1 MTNFIKW
8 SNNDKCKVKI
18 IDHQHA
24 EIVQVINKIH
34 NNLKKDNSLETIK
47 FSENLLKFLKEHFD
61 SEEQLM
67 RKFNDPN
74 FISHKLE
81 HERMYKKTEKY
92 LSNVINKNDKIDFEF
107 LKSFRHWMFNHL
119 DFNDKRL
126 GTYLNSKGFS

>member
-8 SNNDKCKVKI
+8 SINDKCKVKI

-67 RKFNDPN
+67 RNFNDPN

-92 LSNVINKNDKIDFEF
+92 LSDVISKNDKIDFEF
-107 LKSFRHWMFNHL
+107 LKSFRRWMFNHL